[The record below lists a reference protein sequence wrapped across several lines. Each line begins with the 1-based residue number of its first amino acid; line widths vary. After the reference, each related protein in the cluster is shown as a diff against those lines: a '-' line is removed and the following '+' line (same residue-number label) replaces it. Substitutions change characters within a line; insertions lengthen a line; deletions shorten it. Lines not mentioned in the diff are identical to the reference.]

1 MSEPS
6 YHGDRPPLTGETAP
20 QLPGQY
26 AGYDLSTADLSQRI
40 LMGMQRDIEAQ
51 IDWRLRQAAP
61 AKTRTIDPSE
71 IGVILGTIGLGVPL
85 TAIAAASAG
94 IAGIVVIW
102 IALALINVA
111 WAQRR

>member
-6 YHGDRPPLTGETAP
+6 YRPPRAGETAP
-20 QLPGQY
+20 LLPGQY
-26 AGYDLSTADLSQRI
+26 GGNDLSTDDLSQRI

-61 AKTRTIDPSE
+61 AKTRAIDPTE

-94 IAGIVVIW
+94 LAGILVIW

-111 WAQRR
+111 WTQRR